1 MLTLRASACFSSI
14 REVLIPRPHQRVGI
28 LFDDTLDT
36 DDLCS
41 AEAATSIESH
51 RFQPEFCSAVLSLHM
66 DMRRLMSIGG
76 IEEQSVGSISQDS
89 RQRSSL
95 QCLARPAALGHS
107 SVIQKERRTAHSE
120 LPRDP
125 STTCSYVG
133 RTFRCR
139 CPIDLRCGCTTVD
152 RSLGHRAWVLLSRVR
167 LDAAIVRDFQFVAF
181 CGPTALKRLRISLQ
195 ESACRTLGGDQC
207 RVA

>member
-1 MLTLRASACFSSI
+1 
-14 REVLIPRPHQRVGI
+14 
-28 LFDDTLDT
+28 
-36 DDLCS
+36 
-41 AEAATSIESH
+41 
-51 RFQPEFCSAVLSLHM
+51 
-66 DMRRLMSIGG
+66 MSIGG

-167 LDAAIVRDFQFVAF
+167 LDAGIVRDFQFVAF

-195 ESACRTLGGDQC
+195 ESACRTLGGPSCLGCIGSINPPDLVRTCNRRSWRSFTDAAGHLPCARSGQLTKH
-207 RVA
+207 RQRIALLQNEKAASPEPLG